1 MKRFACLAV
10 AFALA
15 ATTNAHAA
23 SATARASATIFKPM
37 TITAS
42 AQMSFGKLQYNAGSG
57 PAMTTV
63 VLSAQAPITRT
74 SPDAQLLS
82 GGGETP
88 AIRNVTGQANA
99 VYRVTISN
107 TTSTP
112 GGLLVDAFKIW
123 STNGGDISSSHLG
136 MLNGAGTDTI
146 RIGATLHVPV
156 KTKNDVYTAMPTIL
170 ISYE

>member
-1 MKRFACLAV
+1 VKRFACLAV

-74 SPDAQLLS
+74 SS